1 MKREAVMLKHIGR
14 ALISWPHLVPILLR
28 RSLPNANG
36 IVYDDHDET

>member
-1 MKREAVMLKHIGR
+1 MLKHIGEGFNK
-14 ALISWPHLVPILLR
+14 LGPHLVPILLR